1 VTPEALMRQK
11 LALALRQ
18 AKRRPVRKEDLQPG
32 TGTNEA
38 GPPVTTNKTPNNWP
52 EDGDG

>member
-1 VTPEALMRQK
+1 MTL
-11 LALALRQ
+11 LAQALRKARQ
-18 AKRRPVRKEDLQPG
+18 IKPVRKEDLQPG

-38 GPPVTTNKTPNNWP
+38 GPQVPTNKTPNNWS